1 MLFAVVI
8 ASGCSSLPKQTF
20 NTEANQNI
28 RQLTLITPP
37 AVDEVDVFMVNHPAA
52 SLGLIGA
59 AIVAADK
66 TLKTKKYNNAI
77 KANKVNW
84 TNYAQ
89 QQLQQELKKVG
100 YNVKISAAPPKQ
112 KRTQKFLET
121 YADTTADA
129 SLDYYFKVA
138 HIAAG
143 PTTKYIPSITLQT
156 RLVSTKNKSV
166 LYAEQF
172 ESGYSFQQKNPHIAI
187 GQQFKSATDLT
198 SNPKNSVNALKE
210 GINKIAKMIAQDLK
224 RNAQGNKNALT
235 QK

>member
-1 MLFAVVI
+1 MLFAVVV

-20 NTEANQNI
+20 NTEANKNI

-37 AVDEVDVFMVNHPAA
+37 AVDKVDVFMVNHPAA

-66 TLKTKKYNNAI
+66 TLKTNQYNHAI

-84 TNYAQ
+84 ASYAQ
-89 QQLQQELKKVG
+89 QQLQQALKKVG
-100 YNVKISAAPPKQ
+100 YNVKISTTPPKQ

-138 HIAAG
+138 HIAGG
-143 PTTKYIPSITLQT
+143 PTTKYIPSISLQT
-156 RLVSTKNKSV
+156 RLVSAKDKSV

-187 GQQFKSATDLT
+187 SQQFKSATELASHPKT
-198 SNPKNSVNALKE
+198 SVDALKE
-210 GINKIAKMIAQDLK
+210 GISKIAKKIAEDLK
-224 RNAQGNKNALT
+224 QNTQGNKHALS

>member
-20 NTEANQNI
+20 NTEANKNI
-28 RQLTLITPP
+28 RQLTLISPP
-37 AVDEVDVFMVNHPAA
+37 AVNTVDVFMVNHPAA
-52 SLGLIGA
+52 SFGLIGA
-59 AIVAADK
+59 AIIAADK
-66 TLKTKKYNNAI
+66 KIKTSTYNNAI

-84 TNYAQ
+84 ANYAQ

-100 YNVKISAAPPKQ
+100 YKVTISTTAPKL
-112 KRTQKFLET
+112 KRTHKFLET

-129 SLDYYFKVA
+129 SLDYIFKVA

-143 PTTKYIPSITLQT
+143 PTTKYIPSISLQT
-156 RLVSTKNKSV
+156 RLVSTKDKSV

-187 GQQFKSATDLT
+187 KQQFKSIEDLAK
-198 SNPKNSVNALKE
+198 NPTISVEALKE
-210 GINKIAKMIAQDLK
+210 GINKIAKKIAQDLK
-224 RNAQGNKNALT
+224 QNTRGNHALT